1 MAGEWI
7 SIDCNIEQKPKF
19 ARVVMATGEPADL
32 VLARMVRLW
41 LWVQLNAV
49 DGVADG
55 NLEVLAHIHGGAP
68 EFWQAVADAGWLE
81 LDPDGLTIRIP
92 DWDERFSQA
101 AKQRKQSARRMA
113 KMRGNS
119 AGNVTQHRNGVTQ
132 ERNSVTQQ
140 RNRCVTR
147 RDETRR
153 DEKRG
158 EEKRNDEPPIGGSS
172 SDGFATAPALPAAP
186 VLGDTP
192 ERPPEAARE
201 PKKARRVY
209 RVNWTPETGFTGI
222 LEADREMWKKAFPAV
237 DLELAF
243 SQMNSWLISNP
254 AKAKKSNWNL
264 FIHRW
269 LTREQDRGGN
279 LKSNPVSRF
288 QSPEERRNTQSIK
301 DAEARDRFN
310 YSWRPDARK
319 MMGEAEYQEWRAG
332 YEREMKRR
340 RAEQAKANG
349 LAQGL
354 AAKLKIVD
362 E

>member
-19 ARVVMATGEPADL
+19 ARVVMATGEPAEL
-32 VLARMVRLW
+32 VLARIVRFW
-41 LWVQLNAV
+41 LWVQLTAV

-55 NLEVLAHIHGGAP
+55 NPDVLAHIHGGNP
-68 EFWQAVADAGWLE
+68 EFWVAVAAAGWLE
-81 LDPDGLTIRIP
+81 FDPNGEKIHIP
-92 DWDERFSQA
+92 DWDERFSMA

-113 KMRGNS
+113 KMRGNN
-119 AGNVTQHRNGVTQ
+119 AGNVTQERNGVTQ
-132 ERNSVTQQ
+132 QRNSVTQE

-147 RDETRR
+147 RDETR
-153 DEKRG
+153 G
-158 EEKRNDEPPIGGSS
+158 EEKRNNDEPPNGGSS
-172 SDGFATAPALPAAP
+172 SDGFSTAPAPPAAP
-186 VLGDTP
+186 VLADAP
-192 ERPPEAARE
+192 ERPPEATRG

-254 AKAKKSNWNL
+254 AKSKKSNWNL

-279 LKSNPVSRF
+279 LKSNPVSKF
-288 QSPEERRNTQSIK
+288 QTHEERRNAQSLA
-301 DAEARDRFN
+301 DREARAKAN
-310 YSWRPDARK
+310 YSWREDARE
-319 MMGEAEYQEWRAG
+319 MMNEKDYELWRKRQMAIAEQ
-332 YEREMKRR
+332 RR
-340 RAEQAKANG
+340 RETGDGGNEFLRIKRAE
-349 LAQGL
+349 
-354 AAKLKIVD
+354 
-362 E
+362 